1 MLAHPRIT
9 HLLELAEQGPAQ
21 RARLA
26 EDVAELLTHWPHD
39 APAAMRPTCEA
50 LLASAAR
57 EVDAHTRTR
66 LRVRLYA
73 DPALAARVL
82 PREARDA
89 PLVECARS
97 GESVAARLAETL
109 ALSPARAA
117 EIMSDP
123 SGRSLA
129 AACKS
134 LGVSRATFSALALL
148 CADDMSAGSEILS
161 AYDDVPAV
169 EAARALRQWRSSQM
183 DAHAAE

>member
-109 ALSPARAA
+109 ALSPARA
-117 EIMSDP
+117 
-123 SGRSLA
+123 
-129 AACKS
+129 CKS